1 MPIISLATLIRKM
14 YPQNPPRIWLHFCL
28 ILALFSS
35 SRISS
40 SYTQQTNPT
49 LPNHSHGYPLN
60 VGDGFEERMNT
71 NSKIVNVDEFGAKG
85 DGRSYDNR
93 AFEKAWNA
101 ACTSTHPTQ
110 FVVPKNKTYVLKP
123 ISFLGPCRAN
133 LMVKIYGMI
142 KAPDN
147 IKVYEFE
154 KIKTPDEIKDHNA
167 THWITIES
175 VENLKVKGGGTIN
188 GNGQIWWQ
196 NSCKVKMSFPCEI
209 APNAVT
215 FLECKNLKVSNIR
228 FENSQKIHLIFKNC
242 SNVRASHLLVT
253 APWNSPNTDGIHVS
267 NTHKIHIT
275 KSLIKTGD
283 DCISITSGSKYV
295 KVTDITC
302 GPGHGKS
309 IGSLGAKNATA
320 EVSEVLVN
328 RATISGTTNGVRIK
342 TWQVFSLYFIF
353 S

>member
-215 FLECKNLKVSNIR
+215 FLECKNLKVSNI
-228 FENSQKIHLIFKNC
+228 
-242 SNVRASHLLVT
+242 
-253 APWNSPNTDGIHVS
+253 
-267 NTHKIHIT
+267 
-275 KSLIKTGD
+275 
-283 DCISITSGSKYV
+283 
-295 KVTDITC
+295 
-302 GPGHGKS
+302 S